1 MARRMDWIHMDILAE
16 TSMLYAGF
24 FFDLILSIALVVLG
38 VITLQQKT
46 PREAVVQL
54 MIFGLVLALS
64 WIRVDA
70 PDLALTEAAIG
81 SGVTGALLLA
91 ALRRLG
97 LNQRFPPPAPAG
109 VRLPATLGCALLGL
123 ALSGVILYGWDD
135 PAGLTEA
142 VYARIDESGTANPV
156 TAVIL
161 NFRAFDTL
169 LEIGVL
175 LAAALS
181 VYTLSGPAAGTPV
194 RPPGPIFKLYLR
206 WMTPVFWLVSLYM
219 VWVGGRAP
227 GGAFQAGALLSG
239 LGALTLLGPS
249 PWPMRLRRR
258 VVRWGLTLGFGLF
271 LFAAVWLWRHGSLF
285 AYPQEQAKT
294 WILMI
299 EIACTL
305 SIGISLTVMF
315 AGCAGWLHEDPEVLR

>member
-1 MARRMDWIHMDILAE
+1 MDAASLVFDVVLA
-16 TSMLYAGF
+16 L
-24 FFDLILSIALVVLG
+24 ALVVLAM
-38 VITLQQKT
+38 VTLHQRT
-46 PREAVVQL
+46 PGESVVQL
-54 MIFGLVLALS
+54 MIFGLLVALS
-64 WIRVDA
+64 WLRVDA

-97 LNQRFPPPAPAG
+97 MEQPFPPPPSARY
-109 VRLPATLGCALLGL
+109 RLPVTLGCAALGVFLSLL
-123 ALSGVILYGWDD
+123 ILQNWDQ
-135 PAGLTEA
+135 PASLTAA
-142 VYARIDESGTANPV
+142 VYENMPRSGSSNPV

-161 NFRAFDTL
+161 NYRGFDTL

-175 LAAALS
+175 LVAALS
-181 VYTLSGPAAGTPV
+181 VYTLSGPVAGKAP
-194 RPPGPIFKLYLR
+194 RPPGPHFRFYLR
-206 WMTPVFWLVSLYM
+206 WMTPVFWLVVFYM

-249 PWPMRLRRR
+249 PWPIRLRRR

-271 LFAAVWLWRHGSLF
+271 LLAAAVLWREGNLLQ
-285 AYPQEQAKT
+285 YPEDQAKIC
-294 WILMI
+294 ILMI

-315 AGCAGWLHEDPEVLR
+315 AGCAGWLHENPEAVS

>member
-1 MARRMDWIHMDILAE
+1 
-16 TSMLYAGF
+16 MLYASF
-24 FFDLILSIALVVLG
+24 LFDLILSIALVVLG
-38 VITLQQKT
+38 MITLQQKT

-54 MIFGLVLALS
+54 MIFGLLVALS
-64 WIRVDA
+64 WIRIDA

-97 LNQRFPPPAPAG
+97 LNQRFPDPAPAAI
-109 VRLPATLGCALLGL
+109 RLPVTLGCAALGFLL
-123 ALSGVILYGWDD
+123 SVILIQSWDE
-135 PAGLTEA
+135 PAGLTDI
-142 VYARIDESGTANPV
+142 VYQNIEFSGSANPV

-175 LAAALS
+175 LVAALS
-181 VYTLSGPAAGTPV
+181 VYTLSGPAGGTPV
-194 RPPGPIFKLYLR
+194 RPPGPIFNLYLR
-206 WMTPVFWLVSLYM
+206 WMTPVFWLVTLYM
-219 VWVGGRAP
+219 VWIGGRAP

-271 LFAAVWLWRHGSLF
+271 LFAAAWLWRYGNLLT
-285 AYPQEQAKT
+285 YPQNHAKT
-294 WILMI
+294 WILII

-315 AGCAGWLHEDPEVLR
+315 AGCAGWLHEDPEAAA

>member
-1 MARRMDWIHMDILAE
+1 MSTGLVFDAVLA
-16 TSMLYAGF
+16 
-24 FFDLILSIALVVLG
+24 LSLVVLA
-38 VITLQQKT
+38 VITLRQRT
-46 PREAVVQL
+46 PGEAVVQL
-54 MIFGLVLALS
+54 MIFGLLLALS
-64 WIRVDA
+64 WLRVDA

-91 ALRRLG
+91 ALRRTG
-97 LNQRFPPPAPAG
+97 FGKPFPAP
-109 VRLPATLGCALLGL
+109 VSPWLRYPVTLGCAALGL
-123 ALSGVILYGWDD
+123 ILSLVVMQSWHH
-135 PAGLTEA
+135 PAGLTELTRE
-142 VYARIDESGTANPV
+142 YMPHTGTQNPV

-161 NFRAFDTL
+161 NYRAYDTL

-175 LAAALS
+175 LVAALS
-181 VYTLSGPAAGTPV
+181 VYTLSGPASGTPV
-194 RPPGPIFKLYLR
+194 KPPGPIFRFYMR
-206 WMTPVFWLVSLYM
+206 VMTPVFWLVVPYM

-258 VVRWGLTLGFGLF
+258 VVRWGLCLGFTLF
-271 LFAAVWLWRHGSLF
+271 LAAAAWMWQHGNFLG
-285 AYPQEQAKT
+285 YPPEQAKT
-294 WILMI
+294 WILLI

-315 AGCAGWLHEDPEVLR
+315 AGCAGWLHEDPDIAPEPDAIPRERSRP